1 MGTRFSI
8 YLPDKL
14 LEWINKQAEQQKRS
28 RNNFIEKILSDVK
41 EGRLIPA
48 ESRILEEAEIRKTR
62 LPPSART

>member
-14 LEWINKQAEQQKRS
+14 LVWLNEEAKKQKRS
-28 RNNFIEKILSDVK
+28 RSNFIEKILSDVK
-41 EGRLIPA
+41 EGKLIPA
-48 ESRILEEAEIRKTR
+48 EPEFSEEAEIRKSR